1 MPFEKHV
8 LLCLHLKNDPAVTFS
23 FPNLTNILAGPS
35 CEFKKAL
42 WAASDFKFGGSRL
55 RVRHGMRTLFCAG
68 EFGHTHYVIIVCRR
82 VSFSSITWKNTC
94 FSEP

>member
-42 WAASDFKFGGSRL
+42 WAASDFKLGVSRL
-55 RVRHGMRTLFCAG
+55 RVRHGMRTRFCT
-68 EFGHTHYVIIVCRR
+68 GH
-82 VSFSSITWKNTC
+82 SSATLTM
-94 FSEP
+94 